1 VKLNIMKNKVIAAT
15 LALSTLAIGT
25 FAFAGS
31 SNAIYSSPQESSVDR
46 AGHRDS
52 FSGST
57 TRPGNYLGQDAEYIQ
72 LIAILALSG
81 LAIGALA
88 YVSSGH
94 ARNSNQQESFAYQ
107 AGHRDGFSG
116 STARQEN
123 YLGQE
128 TEYMR
133 GHRKGWYDGQGQ
145 RRTTS

>member
-1 VKLNIMKNKVIAAT
+1 MKNKVIAAT
-15 LALSTLAIGT
+15 LALSTFLIGT

-31 SNAIYSSPQESSVDR
+31 SNALNSSPQESYVDR

-57 TRPGNYLGQDAEYIQ
+57 VRRENNSGQNAEYIQ

-81 LAIGALA
+81 FFIGALA
-88 YVSSGH
+88 YVSSSN
-94 ARNSNQQESFAYQ
+94 ALNFNQQESFAYQ

-116 STARQEN
+116 STAHPEN
-123 YLGQE
+123 YPGQE

-133 GHRKGWYDGQGQ
+133 GHRKGWHDGQGQ
-145 RRTTS
+145 PRTTF